1 MNTKILFIILFIVLA
16 QILAACGGP
25 AAEPTSV
32 PTLAPTVA
40 PAPTATPEPASP
52 TEVVQ
57 GFWNALNVQDV
68 DEAMSFVAKDATCR
82 GSCYFSGEQSF
93 RSYLQGIVN
102 LEVKGVTIEISNL
115 QVAGGKVTYSW
126 EYYRNGA
133 LQWSG
138 TESMQVQDGKI
149 VHWENLQN

>member
-57 GFWNALNVQDV
+57 GFWAAMEAGDV
-68 DEAMSFVAKDATCR
+68 DAALAFVSEDIKCR
-82 GSCYFSGEQSF
+82 GSCYLTGKDSV
-93 RSYLQGIVN
+93 RALLQGIV
-102 LEVKGVTIEISNL
+102 KRGDTTEIRDL
-115 QVAGGKVTYSW
+115 TV
-126 EYYRNGA
+126 
-133 LQWSG
+133 
-138 TESMQVQDGKI
+138 
-149 VHWENLQN
+149 